1 MLAPGALRNAV
12 RLLTA
17 LAVMLSGLSGLRAAP
32 AFHESG
38 AVQAVEAAAETVLA
52 ADDHLAHPHSHDADF
67 DGGQWPGHPH
77 EHKDHSHVALG
88 LPAPLTS
95 LLPPQGTILRLR
107 EECRAPSYLP
117 FPLERPPC
125 GLSVA

>member
-52 ADDHLAHPHSHDADF
+52 ADDHLAHRILTTPISTADN
-67 DGGQWPGHPH
+67 GRAIRM
-77 EHKDHSHVALG
+77 S
-88 LPAPLTS
+88 TR
-95 LLPPQGTILRLR
+95 TIRMSR
-107 EECRAPSYLP
+107 SAFR
-117 FPLERPPC
+117 RP
-125 GLSVA
+125 

>member
-38 AVQAVEAAAETVLA
+38 AVQAVEAAAER
-52 ADDHLAHPHSHDADF
+52 P
-67 DGGQWPGHPH
+67 
-77 EHKDHSHVALG
+77 
-88 LPAPLTS
+88 S
-95 LLPPQGTILRLR
+95 LLRTIISRTRILTTPISTADNG
-107 EECRAPSYLP
+107 RAIRMSTRTIRMSRSA
-117 FPLERPPC
+117 FRRP
-125 GLSVA
+125 